1 MASTNA
7 LDVVVIGAGI
17 AGVVA
22 LHYARRAGLQALA
35 LERQPVVGGLWARLP
50 AWQDIQN
57 SRHDWALA
65 DLPMDGEDA
74 ASVVANIRA
83 WVDRFALAPHIRLD
97 CPVLRATPIDEGWRI
112 VTPGREYVA
121 RHLIAATG
129 VHNRPF
135 VPPIER
141 RNVGLRECHGAD
153 LHDPA
158 SVAGRHVVVVGGG
171 ASAFDL
177 LDLCLEHEAARITW
191 VHRSL
196 KWMTPTRKAKH
207 LAADLRGLAKMQWS
221 GMSAQAIGSLIH
233 DDLHAR
239 YEKFGIAAIRPDDAF
254 DPRRHQLI
262 PGRRGM
268 IEHFDRIDRLRGE
281 AVGLEGRTLRLGS
294 GATVEADMV
303 LWGTGYELDL
313 DCLDVPGI
321 AGVRRGEDLAKRCGT
336 LFVSRDAPR
345 LYFPA
350 PALLESTS
358 VSPWAFAIAARTIV
372 SHIVGDARLSD
383 APIHDKLAFYEL
395 ARVLSTHDPASFPA
409 GWEEAYRAPFVDRP
423 AECRLPIP

>member
-1 MASTNA
+1 MTNPDP

-22 LHYARRAGLQALA
+22 LHYARRAGLSTVA
-35 LERQPVVGGLWARLP
+35 LERQSVVGGLWAKLP

-57 SRHDWALA
+57 SRHDWSLA

-74 ASVVANIRA
+74 ASVAANIRA

-97 CPVLRATPIDEGWRI
+97 CPVLRATPTEDGWRI
-112 VTPGREYVA
+112 TTPERDYVA

-141 RNVGLRECHGAD
+141 RAVSLRECHSAD
-153 LHDPA
+153 LHDPTA
-158 SVAGRHVVVVGGG
+158 ISGRHVVVVGGG
-171 ASAFDL
+171 ASAYDL
-177 LDLCLEHEAARITW
+177 LELCVEHAAARITW
-191 VHRSL
+191 VYRTL
-196 KWMTPTRKAKH
+196 KWMTPTRKPKH
-207 LAADLRGLAKMQWS
+207 LAADLRGLARMQWD
-221 GMSAQAIGSLIH
+221 GMPVAEMSRRIH

-239 YEKFGIAAIRPDDAF
+239 YEKFGIAAIRPDDTF
-254 DPRRHQLI
+254 DLRRHQLI
-262 PGRRGM
+262 PGRRRM
-268 IEHFDRIDRLRGE
+268 IEHFERIERHRDEVVAVDGDSVRL
-281 AVGLEGRTLRLGS
+281 AS
-294 GATVEADMV
+294 GKAFDVDLV

-313 DCLDVPGI
+313 DCLDVPAL
-321 AGVRRGEDLAKRCGT
+321 AGVRRGEDLARRCGT

-350 PALLESTS
+350 PSLLESTS

-372 SHIVGDARLSD
+372 SHIVGHTTLDD
-383 APIHDKLAFYEL
+383 TPIEDKLSFFEL
-395 ARVLSTHDPASFPA
+395 AGFLASRDPASFPP
-409 GWEEAYRAPFVDRP
+409 GWQDSYRGAFVDRP
-423 AECRLPIP
+423 TECPLPIP